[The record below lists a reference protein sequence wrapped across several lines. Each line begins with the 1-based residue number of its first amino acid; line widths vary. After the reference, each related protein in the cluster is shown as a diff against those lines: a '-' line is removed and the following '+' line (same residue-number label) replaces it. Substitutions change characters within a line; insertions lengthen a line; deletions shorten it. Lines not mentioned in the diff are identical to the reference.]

1 VHFTEEKPHCQCED
15 KNRMNAQ
22 FTNLTLL
29 HRYSRDVVYSARG
42 KGHQAEKPYAHTRS
56 PAGVQWQGAEE
67 SAS

>member
-1 VHFTEEKPHCQCED
+1 
-15 KNRMNAQ
+15 MNAQ